1 MKRIVTLTTIATIGA
16 IAFAC
21 AGCSKKSDADSAL
34 NNAVKAMA
42 EPAPSAPPPA
52 PAVAPAPAQPAPQ
65 AAPKV
70 EVSQQ
75 MNQAVAAYKSG
86 NYEDA
91 VSKLQWLRAQ
101 KGTTPQQLT
110 ALQEATDAVMGEIY
124 ARAQKGD
131 ARAVAAVKQYE
142 ALQNANRN

>member
-1 MKRIVTLTTIATIGA
+1 
-16 IAFAC
+16 
-21 AGCSKKSDADSAL
+21 
-34 NNAVKAMA
+34 
-42 EPAPSAPPPA
+42 
-52 PAVAPAPAQPAPQ
+52 
-65 AAPKV
+65 
-70 EVSQQ
+70 

-110 ALQEATDAVMGEIY
+110 ALQEATAAVMGEIY